1 MLRSFVPEQFFL
13 DSKQLVSSIPP
24 HGRSL
29 KLLEPERRSTMKSK
43 LSSLTCMAAIL
54 LLAPVC
60 VADSNNQSK
69 VLKQQERYT
78 LSLELEF
85 SKKQQN
91 PLEQAISV
99 LFDVGPNGYA
109 TGFLVGNGL
118 VMTAYHVISGNLSTT
133 KKVMLGY
140 KATDVLS
147 VKVFVDGCRAKVIKV
162 DKEADLALLEMCR
175 SSKLAKAPKFQ
186 TAPAKDDKLF
196 LIARPHGD
204 KVVSHGSFYG
214 NYMLGT
220 QEYWS
225 VKIDSRD
232 GFSGSPVY
240 NSNAEVVG
248 VFSGYDWSQKL
259 ALISPSIRAQ
269 KLLEDYNA
277 TAKP

>member
-1 MLRSFVPEQFFL
+1 
-13 DSKQLVSSIPP
+13 
-24 HGRSL
+24 
-29 KLLEPERRSTMKSK
+29 MKSK
-43 LSSLTCMAAIL
+43 LCSLTCMAALVLL
-54 LLAPVC
+54 LLAPVSA
-60 VADSNNQSK
+60 ADSKKSSSK
-69 VLKQQERYT
+69 MLKQQERYT

-85 SKKQQN
+85 SKKEQN

-109 TGFLVGNGL
+109 TGFMVGNGL

-133 KKVMLGY
+133 KKVMLGF
-140 KATDVLS
+140 KANDELT

-175 SSKLAKAPKFQ
+175 GSKSARTPKFQ
-186 TAPAKDDKLF
+186 TAPNKDDKLF

-214 NYMLGT
+214 NYMLGN

-259 ALISPSIRAQ
+259 ALISPSTRAQ
-269 KLLEDYNA
+269 KLLEDYNEESSS
-277 TAKP
+277 TVKQP

>member
-1 MLRSFVPEQFFL
+1 
-13 DSKQLVSSIPP
+13 
-24 HGRSL
+24 
-29 KLLEPERRSTMKSK
+29 MKSK
-43 LSSLTCMAAIL
+43 LCSLTCLAALVSL
-54 LLAPVC
+54 LFPPVC
-60 VADSNNQSK
+60 FADKSASRM
-69 VLKQQERYT
+69 VKQQEGYT

-85 SKKQQN
+85 TKKEQN
-91 PLEQAISV
+91 PLEHAISV

-133 KKVMLGY
+133 KKVMLGF
-140 KATDVLS
+140 KANDELS
-147 VKVFVDGCRAKVIKV
+147 VKVFVDGCRAKVLRV

-175 SSKLAKAPKFQ
+175 SSKSRKAPIFQ
-186 TAPAKDDKLF
+186 TAPNKDDKLF

-214 NYMLGT
+214 NYMLGN

-259 ALISPSIRAQ
+259 ALISPSTRAQ
-269 KLLEDYNA
+269 KLLEDYQAAN
-277 TAKP
+277 P

>member
-1 MLRSFVPEQFFL
+1 M
-13 DSKQLVSSIPP
+13 K
-24 HGRSL
+24 
-29 KLLEPERRSTMKSK
+29 KLC
-43 LSSLTCMAAIL
+43 SLTCMALVTL
-54 LLAPVC
+54 LLTPVC
-60 VADSNNQSK
+60 LADSSPSRM
-69 VLKQQERYT
+69 LKQQERYT

-85 SKKQQN
+85 SKRDQN
-91 PLEQAISV
+91 PLEHAISV

-118 VMTAYHVISGNLSTT
+118 VMTAYHVISGNLSST
-133 KKVMLGY
+133 KKVMLGFRP
-140 KATDVLS
+140 DDQLS
-147 VKVFVDGCRAKVIKV
+147 VKVFVEGCRAKVIKV

-175 SSKLAKAPKFQ
+175 SSKVAKAPKFQ
-186 TAPAKDDKLF
+186 TAPSKDDKLF

-204 KVVSHGSFYG
+204 KVVTHGSFYG

-240 NSNAEVVG
+240 NSSAEVVG

-259 ALISPSIRAQ
+259 ALISPSIKAQ
-269 KLLEDYNA
+269 KLLDDYNS

>member
-1 MLRSFVPEQFFL
+1 
-13 DSKQLVSSIPP
+13 
-24 HGRSL
+24 
-29 KLLEPERRSTMKSK
+29 MKSK
-43 LSSLTCMAAIL
+43 LCGLTSMAIVVFLLTPVSAADTSSSRI
-54 LLAPVC
+54 
-60 VADSNNQSK
+60 
-69 VLKQQERYT
+69 LKQQERYT

-85 SKKQQN
+85 SKKSQN
-91 PLEQAISV
+91 PLEHAISV

-118 VMTAYHVISGNLSTT
+118 VMTAYHVISGNLSST
-133 KKVMLGY
+133 KKVMLGFRPE
-140 KATDVLS
+140 DELS
-147 VKVFVDGCRAKVIKV
+147 VKVFVEGCRAKVIKV

-175 SSKLAKAPKFQ
+175 NSKSAKAPTFQ
-186 TAPAKDDKLF
+186 TSPTKDDKLF

-204 KVVSHGSFYG
+204 KVVTHGSFYG
-214 NYMLGT
+214 NYMLGN

-240 NSNAEVVG
+240 NSKAEVVG

-277 TAKP
+277 IPRP

>member
-1 MLRSFVPEQFFL
+1 
-13 DSKQLVSSIPP
+13 
-24 HGRSL
+24 
-29 KLLEPERRSTMKSK
+29 MKSK
-43 LSSLTCMAAIL
+43 LCSLTCIAALL
-54 LLAPVC
+54 LLAPVSL
-60 VADSNNQSK
+60 ADSKSSNRM
-69 VLKQQERYT
+69 LKQQERYT

-85 SKKQQN
+85 SKKEQN

-133 KKVMLGY
+133 KKVMLGF
-140 KATDVLS
+140 KSSDELA
-147 VKVFVDGCRAKVIKV
+147 VKVYVDGCRAKVIKV

-175 SSKLAKAPKFQ
+175 NSKNAKAPIFQ
-186 TAPAKDDKLF
+186 TAPSKDDKLF

-214 NYMLGT
+214 NYMLGN

-240 NSNAEVVG
+240 NSNAEIVG
-248 VFSGYDWSQKL
+248 VFSGYDWLQKL
-259 ALISPSIRAQ
+259 ALISPSTRAQ
-269 KLLEDYNA
+269 KLLDDYNA
-277 TAKP
+277 QNNSTAKP

>member
-1 MLRSFVPEQFFL
+1 
-13 DSKQLVSSIPP
+13 
-24 HGRSL
+24 
-29 KLLEPERRSTMKSK
+29 MKSK
-43 LSSLTCMAAIL
+43 LCSLTGIAALVIL
-54 LLAPVC
+54 LVAPVC
-60 VADSNNQSK
+60 VADKSSTRM
-69 VLKQQERYT
+69 LKQQERYT

-85 SKKQQN
+85 TKKEQN
-91 PLEQAISV
+91 ALEHAISV

-133 KKVMLGY
+133 KKVMLGFRPS
-140 KATDVLS
+140 DELS
-147 VKVFVDGCRAKVIKV
+147 VKVYVDGCRAKVIKV

-175 SSKLAKAPKFQ
+175 NAKDAKPPTFQ
-186 TAPAKDDKLF
+186 TAPVKDDKLF

-214 NYMLGT
+214 NYMLGN

-240 NSNAEVVG
+240 NSKAEVVG
-248 VFSGYDWSQKL
+248 VFRGYDWSQKL
-259 ALISPSIRAQ
+259 ALISPSTRAQ
-269 KLLEDYNA
+269 KLLDEYHEESNA
-277 TAKP
+277 AKPTQP

>member
-1 MLRSFVPEQFFL
+1 
-13 DSKQLVSSIPP
+13 
-24 HGRSL
+24 
-29 KLLEPERRSTMKSK
+29 MKSK
-43 LSSLTCMAAIL
+43 LCSFTCMAAL
-54 LLAPVC
+54 VTLVFPPVC
-60 VADSNNQSK
+60 FADKSASRM
-69 VLKQQERYT
+69 VKQQEGYT

-85 SKKQQN
+85 TKKQQN
-91 PLEQAISV
+91 PLEHAISV

-118 VMTAYHVISGNLSTT
+118 VMTSYHVISANLSTT
-133 KKVMLGY
+133 KKVMLGF
-140 KATDVLS
+140 KASDELA
-147 VKVFVDGCRAKVIKV
+147 VKVFVDGCRARVIRV

-175 SSKLAKAPKFQ
+175 NSKSAKAPKFQ
-186 TAPAKDDKLF
+186 TAPSKDDKLF

-259 ALISPSIRAQ
+259 ALISPSTRVQ
-269 KLLEDYNA
+269 KLLEEYQAN
-277 TAKP
+277 PGP

>member
-1 MLRSFVPEQFFL
+1 
-13 DSKQLVSSIPP
+13 
-24 HGRSL
+24 
-29 KLLEPERRSTMKSK
+29 MKSK
-43 LSSLTCMAAIL
+43 LCILTCMAAL
-54 LLAPVC
+54 VTLVFPPVC
-60 VADSNNQSK
+60 FADKSASRM
-69 VLKQQERYT
+69 LKQQERYT

-85 SKKQQN
+85 TKKEQN
-91 PLEQAISV
+91 PLEHAISV

-133 KKVMLGY
+133 KKVMLGF
-140 KATDVLS
+140 KANDELS
-147 VKVFVDGCRAKVIKV
+147 VKVFVDGCRAKVIRV

-175 SSKLAKAPKFQ
+175 NSKTAKAPKFQ
-186 TAPAKDDKLF
+186 TAPSKDDKLF

-214 NYMLGT
+214 NYMLGN

-240 NSNAEVVG
+240 NQNAEVVG

-259 ALISPSIRAQ
+259 ALISPSTRAQ
-269 KLLEDYNA
+269 KLLEDYQASN
-277 TAKP
+277 P

>member
-1 MLRSFVPEQFFL
+1 
-13 DSKQLVSSIPP
+13 
-24 HGRSL
+24 
-29 KLLEPERRSTMKSK
+29 MKSK
-43 LSSLTCMAAIL
+43 LCSLTCMAAL
-54 LLAPVC
+54 VTLVFPPVC
-60 VADSNNQSK
+60 FADKSASRM
-69 VLKQQERYT
+69 LKQQERYT

-85 SKKQQN
+85 SKKEQN
-91 PLEQAISV
+91 PLEHAISV

-133 KKVMLGY
+133 KKVMLGF
-140 KATDVLS
+140 KASDELS
-147 VKVFVDGCRAKVIKV
+147 VKVFVDGCRARVIRV

-175 SSKLAKAPKFQ
+175 NSKSAKAPKFQ
-186 TAPAKDDKLF
+186 TAPSKDDKLF

-259 ALISPSIRAQ
+259 ALISPSTRVQ
-269 KLLEDYNA
+269 KLLEEYQAN
-277 TAKP
+277 PGP

>member
-1 MLRSFVPEQFFL
+1 MKRKLASL
-13 DSKQLVSSIPP
+13 SCTALVV
-24 HGRSL
+24 
-29 KLLEPERRSTMKSK
+29 
-43 LSSLTCMAAIL
+43 L
-54 LLAPVC
+54 LLTPVFA
-60 VADSNNQSK
+60 ADKNSK
-69 VLKQQERYT
+69 RMLKQQERYT

-85 SKKQQN
+85 TKKDQN
-91 PLEQAISV
+91 PLEHAISV

-118 VMTAYHVISGNLSTT
+118 VMTAYHVISGNLSST

-140 KATDVLS
+140 RPDDELAVR
-147 VKVFVDGCRAKVIKV
+147 VYVDGCRAKVIKV

-175 SSKLAKAPKFQ
+175 NSKNAKAPTFQ
-186 TAPAKDDKLF
+186 TSPTRDDKLV

-214 NYMLGT
+214 NYMLGN

-240 NSNAEVVG
+240 NSKAEVVG

-269 KLLEDYNA
+269 KLLEDYLA

>member
-1 MLRSFVPEQFFL
+1 
-13 DSKQLVSSIPP
+13 
-24 HGRSL
+24 
-29 KLLEPERRSTMKSK
+29 MKSK
-43 LSSLTCMAAIL
+43 LSSLTGIAALVIML
-54 LLAPVC
+54 IAPVC
-60 VADSNNQSK
+60 VADKSSTRL
-69 VLKQQERYT
+69 LKQQERYT

-85 SKKQQN
+85 AKKEQN
-91 PLEQAISV
+91 PLEHAISV

-133 KKVMLGY
+133 KKVMLGFRPS
-140 KATDVLS
+140 DELS
-147 VKVFVDGCRAKVIKV
+147 VKVYVDGCRAKVIKV

-175 SSKLAKAPKFQ
+175 NSKEAKAPTFQ
-186 TAPAKDDKLF
+186 TAPVKDDKLF

-214 NYMLGT
+214 NYMLGN

-240 NSNAEVVG
+240 NSKAEVVG

-269 KLLEDYNA
+269 KLLEEYHDQVNGSP
-277 TAKP
+277 AKSQP

>member
-1 MLRSFVPEQFFL
+1 
-13 DSKQLVSSIPP
+13 
-24 HGRSL
+24 
-29 KLLEPERRSTMKSK
+29 MKSK
-43 LSSLTCMAAIL
+43 VRSLTCMAAL
-54 LLAPVC
+54 VTLVFPPVC
-60 VADSNNQSK
+60 FADKSASRM
-69 VLKQQERYT
+69 LKQQERYT

-85 SKKQQN
+85 TKKEQN
-91 PLEQAISV
+91 PLEHAISV

-118 VMTAYHVISGNLSTT
+118 VMTAYHVISGNLSST
-133 KKVMLGY
+133 KKVMLGF
-140 KATDVLS
+140 KPSDELN
-147 VKVFVDGCRAKVIKV
+147 VKVFVDGCRAKVLRV

-175 SSKLAKAPKFQ
+175 NSKDAKAPKFQ
-186 TAPAKDDKLF
+186 TAPSNDDKLF

-214 NYMLGT
+214 NYMLGN

-259 ALISPSIRAQ
+259 ALISPSTRAQ
-269 KLLEDYNA
+269 KLLEDYQANN
-277 TAKP
+277 P

>member
-1 MLRSFVPEQFFL
+1 
-13 DSKQLVSSIPP
+13 
-24 HGRSL
+24 
-29 KLLEPERRSTMKSK
+29 MKSK
-43 LSSLTCMAAIL
+43 LCSLTCMAALVL

-60 VADSNNQSK
+60 VADKSK
-69 VLKQQERYT
+69 SRLLKQQERYT

-85 SKKQQN
+85 SKKEQN

-118 VMTAYHVISGNLSTT
+118 VMTAYHVISGNLSST
-133 KKVMLGY
+133 KKVMLGF
-140 KATDVLS
+140 KASDELR
-147 VKVFVDGCRAKVIKV
+147 VKVFVDGCRAKVVSV

-175 SSKLAKAPKFQ
+175 TSKNAKAPVFE
-186 TAPAKDDKLF
+186 TAPSKDDKLF

-204 KVVSHGSFYG
+204 KIVSHGSFYG
-214 NYMLGT
+214 NYMLGN

-248 VFSGYDWSQKL
+248 VFSGYDWAQKL

-269 KLLEDYNA
+269 KLLEEYHA

>member
-133 KKVMLGY
+133 KKVMLGF
-140 KATDVLS
+140 KASD
-147 VKVFVDGCRAKVIKV
+147 
-162 DKEADLALLEMCR
+162 DLAVVYLCHGRDLETGAGEEDLVGGVEFGTAHVSLVGRHPELLFGQLHHR
-175 SSKLAKAPKFQ
+175 V
-186 TAPAKDDKLF
+186 T
-196 LIARPHGD
+196 
-204 KVVSHGSFYG
+204 
-214 NYMLGT
+214 
-220 QEYWS
+220 
-225 VKIDSRD
+225 
-232 GFSGSPVY
+232 
-240 NSNAEVVG
+240 
-248 VFSGYDWSQKL
+248 GY
-259 ALISPSIRAQ
+259 ALQDIGRCGGCYQ
-269 KLLEDYNA
+269 A
-277 TAKP
+277 TLT

>member
-1 MLRSFVPEQFFL
+1 MKRKLACFTSMA
-13 DSKQLVSSIPP
+13 LV
-24 HGRSL
+24 
-29 KLLEPERRSTMKSK
+29 T
-43 LSSLTCMAAIL
+43 L
-54 LLAPVC
+54 LLTPLC
-60 VADSNNQSK
+60 VADTNTSRA
-69 VLKQQERYT
+69 LKQQERYT

-85 SKKQQN
+85 TKKDQN
-91 PLEQAISV
+91 AIEHAISV

-118 VMTAYHVISGNLSTT
+118 VMTAYHVISGNLSGT
-133 KKVMLGY
+133 KKIMLGFRPE
-140 KATDVLS
+140 DELN
-147 VKVFVDGCRAKVIKV
+147 VKVYIEGCRAKVIKV

-175 SSKLAKAPKFQ
+175 NSRYAKPPTFQ
-186 TAPAKDDKLF
+186 TSPTKDDKLV

-204 KVVSHGSFYG
+204 KVISHGSFYG
-214 NYMLGT
+214 NYMLGN

-240 NSNAEVVG
+240 NSKAEVVG

-269 KLLEDYNA
+269 KLLEDYHS
-277 TAKP
+277 TKP

>member
-1 MLRSFVPEQFFL
+1 
-13 DSKQLVSSIPP
+13 
-24 HGRSL
+24 
-29 KLLEPERRSTMKSK
+29 MKSK
-43 LSSLTCMAAIL
+43 LCSLTCMAALVIL
-54 LLAPVC
+54 LLAPVSA
-60 VADSNNQSK
+60 ADKKSSSK
-69 VLKQQERYT
+69 ILKQQERYT

-109 TGFLVGNGL
+109 TGFLVGDGL
-118 VMTAYHVISGNLSTT
+118 VMTAYHVISGNLSNT
-133 KKVMLGY
+133 KKVMLGF
-140 KATDVLS
+140 KASDQLT
-147 VKVFVDGCRAKVIKV
+147 VKVFVDGCRAKVLRV

-175 SSKLAKAPKFQ
+175 NSKQAKAPKFE
-186 TAPAKDDKLF
+186 TAPNKDDKLF

-204 KVVSHGSFYG
+204 KIVSHGSFYG
-214 NYMLGT
+214 NYMLGN

-240 NSNAEVVG
+240 NSEAEVVG

-259 ALISPSIRAQ
+259 ALISPSTRAQ
-269 KLLEDYNA
+269 KLLDDYKA
-277 TAKP
+277 ETKP

>member
-1 MLRSFVPEQFFL
+1 
-13 DSKQLVSSIPP
+13 
-24 HGRSL
+24 
-29 KLLEPERRSTMKSK
+29 MKSK
-43 LSSLTCMAAIL
+43 LCSLTCIAALVLL
-54 LLAPVC
+54 LLAPVSA
-60 VADSNNQSK
+60 ADSKSASSRT
-69 VLKQQERYT
+69 LKQQERYT

-85 SKKQQN
+85 SKKEQN

-118 VMTAYHVISGNLSTT
+118 VMTAYHVISGNLSAT
-133 KKVMLGY
+133 KKVMLGF
-140 KATDVLS
+140 KASDELS
-147 VKVFVDGCRAKVIKV
+147 VKVYVDGCRAKVMKV

-175 SSKLAKAPKFQ
+175 GSKHAQAPKFQ
-186 TAPAKDDKLF
+186 TAPNKDDKLF

-214 NYMLGT
+214 NYMLGN

-269 KLLEDYNA
+269 KLLEDYNS
-277 TAKP
+277 TPKP

>member
-1 MLRSFVPEQFFL
+1 
-13 DSKQLVSSIPP
+13 
-24 HGRSL
+24 
-29 KLLEPERRSTMKSK
+29 MKSK
-43 LSSLTCMAAIL
+43 LCGLTSMAIVVFLLTPVSAADTSSSRM
-54 LLAPVC
+54 
-60 VADSNNQSK
+60 
-69 VLKQQERYT
+69 LKQQERYT

-85 SKKQQN
+85 SKKSQN
-91 PLEQAISV
+91 PLEHAISV

-118 VMTAYHVISGNLSTT
+118 VMTAYHVISGNLSST
-133 KKVMLGY
+133 KKVMLGFRPE
-140 KATDVLS
+140 DELS
-147 VKVFVDGCRAKVIKV
+147 VKVFVEGCRAKVIKV

-175 SSKLAKAPKFQ
+175 NSKSAKAPTFQ
-186 TAPAKDDKLF
+186 TSPTKDDKLF

-204 KVVSHGSFYG
+204 KVVTHGSFYG
-214 NYMLGT
+214 NYMLGN

-240 NSNAEVVG
+240 NSKAEVVG

-277 TAKP
+277 IPRP

>member
-1 MLRSFVPEQFFL
+1 
-13 DSKQLVSSIPP
+13 
-24 HGRSL
+24 
-29 KLLEPERRSTMKSK
+29 MKSK
-43 LSSLTCMAAIL
+43 LCSLTCMAVL
-54 LLAPVC
+54 VTLVFPPVC
-60 VADSNNQSK
+60 FADKSASRM
-69 VLKQQERYT
+69 LKQQERYT

-85 SKKQQN
+85 TKKEQN
-91 PLEQAISV
+91 PLEHAISV

-118 VMTAYHVISGNLSTT
+118 VMTAYHVISGNLSNT
-133 KKVMLGY
+133 KKVMLGF
-140 KATDVLS
+140 KPSDELS
-147 VKVFVDGCRAKVIKV
+147 VKVFVDGCRAKVIRV

-175 SSKLAKAPKFQ
+175 NSKTAKAPKFQ
-186 TAPAKDDKLF
+186 TAPSKDDKLF

-240 NSNAEVVG
+240 NSTGEVVG

-259 ALISPSIRAQ
+259 ALISPSTRAQ
-269 KLLEDYNA
+269 KLLEDYQA
-277 TAKP
+277 GSTP

>member
-1 MLRSFVPEQFFL
+1 
-13 DSKQLVSSIPP
+13 
-24 HGRSL
+24 
-29 KLLEPERRSTMKSK
+29 MKSK
-43 LSSLTCMAAIL
+43 LCGLTCMALVTL
-54 LLAPVC
+54 LLAPKC
-60 VADSNNQSK
+60 VADSSSNTRI
-69 VLKQQERYT
+69 LKQQERFT

-85 SKKQQN
+85 SKKEQS

-133 KKVMLGY
+133 KKVMLGF
-140 KATDVLS
+140 KASDALS
-147 VKVFVDGCRAKVIKV
+147 VKVYVDGCRARVIKV
-162 DKEADLALLEMCR
+162 DKEADLGLLEMCR
-175 SSKLAKAPKFQ
+175 NSKNAKAPVFQ
-186 TAPAKDDKLF
+186 TAPSKDDKLF

-204 KVVSHGSFYG
+204 KIVSHGSFYG

-269 KLLEDYNA
+269 KLLEEYNA

>member
-1 MLRSFVPEQFFL
+1 MKR
-13 DSKQLVSSIPP
+13 
-24 HGRSL
+24 
-29 KLLEPERRSTMKSK
+29 KLI
-43 LSSLTCMAAIL
+43 SLTSMALVIL
-54 LLAPVC
+54 LLTPIC
-60 VADSNNQSK
+60 LADSNSRI
-69 VLKQQERYT
+69 LKQQERYT

-85 SKKQQN
+85 TKKEQN
-91 PLEQAISV
+91 PLEHAISV

-118 VMTAYHVISGNLSTT
+118 VMTAYHVISGNLSST
-133 KKVMLGY
+133 KKVMLGFR
-140 KATDVLS
+140 TDDELS
-147 VKVFVDGCRAKVIKV
+147 VKVYVEGCRAKVIKV

-175 SSKLAKAPKFQ
+175 GSKEAKAPTFQ
-186 TAPAKDDKLF
+186 TAPTKDDKLV

-214 NYMLGT
+214 NYMLGN

-240 NSNAEVVG
+240 NSEAEVVG

>member
-1 MLRSFVPEQFFL
+1 MTR
-13 DSKQLVSSIPP
+13 
-24 HGRSL
+24 
-29 KLLEPERRSTMKSK
+29 KLC
-43 LSSLTCMAAIL
+43 SLTCMAAIL

-60 VADSNNQSK
+60 IADSNKNQNR

-85 SKKQQN
+85 SKKGQN

-133 KKVMLGY
+133 KKVMLGF
-140 KATDVLS
+140 KATDELA

-162 DKEADLALLEMCR
+162 DKEADLALLEMCHT
-175 SSKLAKAPKFQ
+175 SKSAKAPKFQ
-186 TAPAKDDKLF
+186 TAPNKDDKLF

-214 NYMLGT
+214 NYMLGN

-240 NSNAEVVG
+240 NSDAEVVG

-269 KLLEDYNA
+269 KLLDEYNS
-277 TAKP
+277 TPKP

>member
-1 MLRSFVPEQFFL
+1 
-13 DSKQLVSSIPP
+13 
-24 HGRSL
+24 
-29 KLLEPERRSTMKSK
+29 MKSK
-43 LSSLTCMAAIL
+43 LRSLTCMAAL
-54 LLAPVC
+54 VTLVFPPLC
-60 VADSNNQSK
+60 FADKSSTRM
-69 VLKQQERYT
+69 LKQQERYT

-85 SKKQQN
+85 TKKEQN
-91 PLEQAISV
+91 PLEHAISV

-118 VMTAYHVISGNLSTT
+118 VMTAYHVISGNLSST
-133 KKVMLGY
+133 KKVMLGF
-140 KATDVLS
+140 KPSDELS
-147 VKVFVDGCRAKVIKV
+147 VKVFVDGCRAKVLRV

-175 SSKLAKAPKFQ
+175 NSKSAKAPKFQ
-186 TAPAKDDKLF
+186 TAPSKDDKLF

-214 NYMLGT
+214 NYMLGG

-240 NSNAEVVG
+240 NANAEVVG

-259 ALISPSIRAQ
+259 ALISPSTRAQ
-269 KLLEDYNA
+269 KLLEDYQASN
-277 TAKP
+277 P

>member
-1 MLRSFVPEQFFL
+1 
-13 DSKQLVSSIPP
+13 
-24 HGRSL
+24 
-29 KLLEPERRSTMKSK
+29 MKSK
-43 LSSLTCMAAIL
+43 LCSLTCIAALL
-54 LLAPVC
+54 LLAPVSLA
-60 VADSNNQSK
+60 VADSKSPSRM
-69 VLKQQERYT
+69 LKQQERYT

-85 SKKQQN
+85 SKKEQN

-133 KKVMLGY
+133 KKVMLGF
-140 KATDVLS
+140 KASDELA

-175 SSKLAKAPKFQ
+175 NSKNAKAPVFQ
-186 TAPAKDDKLF
+186 TAPTKDDKLF

-214 NYMLGT
+214 NYMLGN

-259 ALISPSIRAQ
+259 ALISPSTRAQ

>member
-1 MLRSFVPEQFFL
+1 
-13 DSKQLVSSIPP
+13 
-24 HGRSL
+24 
-29 KLLEPERRSTMKSK
+29 MKSK
-43 LSSLTCMAAIL
+43 LCSLTCMAAL
-54 LLAPVC
+54 VTLVFPPVC
-60 VADSNNQSK
+60 FADK
-69 VLKQQERYT
+69 TATRMLKQQERYT

-85 SKKQQN
+85 TKKEQN
-91 PLEQAISV
+91 PLEHAISV

-118 VMTAYHVISGNLSTT
+118 VMTAYHVISGNLSNT
-133 KKVMLGY
+133 KKVMLGF
-140 KATDVLS
+140 KASDELS
-147 VKVFVDGCRAKVIKV
+147 VKVYVDGCRAKVLRV

-175 SSKLAKAPKFQ
+175 NSKNAKAPKFQ
-186 TAPAKDDKLF
+186 TAPVKDDKLF

-204 KVVSHGSFYG
+204 KVVSHGIFFG

-259 ALISPSIRAQ
+259 ALISPSTRAQ
-269 KLLEDYNA
+269 KLLEDYQASN
-277 TAKP
+277 P

>member
-1 MLRSFVPEQFFL
+1 
-13 DSKQLVSSIPP
+13 
-24 HGRSL
+24 
-29 KLLEPERRSTMKSK
+29 MKSK
-43 LSSLTCMAAIL
+43 LCSLACIAALL
-54 LLAPVC
+54 LLAPVSL
-60 VADSNNQSK
+60 ADSKSSNRM
-69 VLKQQERYT
+69 LKQQERFT

-85 SKKQQN
+85 SKKEQN

-133 KKVMLGY
+133 KKVMLGF
-140 KATDVLS
+140 KASDQLA
-147 VKVFVDGCRAKVIKV
+147 VKVYVDGCRAKVIKV

-175 SSKLAKAPKFQ
+175 NSKNAKAPVFQ
-186 TAPAKDDKLF
+186 TAPSKDDKLF

-214 NYMLGT
+214 NYMLGN

-259 ALISPSIRAQ
+259 ALISPSTRAQ
-269 KLLEDYNA
+269 KLLDDYNA
-277 TAKP
+277 QTNSIAKP

>member
-1 MLRSFVPEQFFL
+1 
-13 DSKQLVSSIPP
+13 
-24 HGRSL
+24 
-29 KLLEPERRSTMKSK
+29 MKSK
-43 LSSLTCMAAIL
+43 LCSLTCMAALVL

-60 VADSNNQSK
+60 VADKSRNRL
-69 VLKQQERYT
+69 LKQQERYT
-78 LSLELEF
+78 VSLELEF
-85 SKKQQN
+85 SKKEQN

-109 TGFLVGNGL
+109 TGFLVGKGL

-133 KKVMLGY
+133 KKVMLGF
-140 KATDVLS
+140 KAGDELT
-147 VKVFVDGCRAKVIKV
+147 VKVFVDGCRAKVIRV

-175 SSKLAKAPKFQ
+175 SSKTAKAPVFE
-186 TAPAKDDKLF
+186 TAPNKDDKLF

-204 KVVSHGSFYG
+204 KIVSHGSFYG
-214 NYMLGT
+214 NYMLGD

-248 VFSGYDWSQKL
+248 IFSGYDWSQKL

-269 KLLEDYNA
+269 KLLEEYNA
-277 TAKP
+277 SKEP

>member
-1 MLRSFVPEQFFL
+1 
-13 DSKQLVSSIPP
+13 
-24 HGRSL
+24 
-29 KLLEPERRSTMKSK
+29 MKSK
-43 LSSLTCMAAIL
+43 LCSLTCMAAL
-54 LLAPVC
+54 VTLVFPPLC
-60 VADSNNQSK
+60 FADKSANRM
-69 VLKQQERYT
+69 LKQQERYT

-85 SKKQQN
+85 TKKEQN
-91 PLEQAISV
+91 PLEHAISV

-133 KKVMLGY
+133 KKVMLGF
-140 KATDVLS
+140 KASDELS
-147 VKVFVDGCRAKVIKV
+147 VKVFVDGCRARVIRV

-175 SSKLAKAPKFQ
+175 NSKSAKAPKFQ
-186 TAPAKDDKLF
+186 TAPSKDDKLF

-259 ALISPSIRAQ
+259 ALISPSTRVQ
-269 KLLEDYNA
+269 KLLEEYQAN
-277 TAKP
+277 PGP

>member
-1 MLRSFVPEQFFL
+1 M
-13 DSKQLVSSIPP
+13 
-24 HGRSL
+24 
-29 KLLEPERRSTMKSK
+29 TSK
-43 LSSLTCMAAIL
+43 LCSLTCMAAIL

-60 VADSNNQSK
+60 IADNNKSQNR

-85 SKKQQN
+85 TKKEQN

-133 KKVMLGY
+133 KKVMLGF
-140 KATDVLS
+140 KGTDELS

-175 SSKLAKAPKFQ
+175 GSKAAKAPKFQ
-186 TAPAKDDKLF
+186 TAPNKDDKLF

-214 NYMLGT
+214 NYMLGN

-240 NSNAEVVG
+240 NSEAEVVG

>member
-1 MLRSFVPEQFFL
+1 MR
-13 DSKQLVSSIPP
+13 
-24 HGRSL
+24 
-29 KLLEPERRSTMKSK
+29 SK
-43 LSSLTCMAAIL
+43 LCSLTCIAALL
-54 LLAPVC
+54 LLAPEC
-60 VADSNNQSK
+60 VADSKSSNRM
-69 VLKQQERYT
+69 LKQQERYT

-85 SKKQQN
+85 SKKEQN

-118 VMTAYHVISGNLSTT
+118 VMTAYHVISGNLSST
-133 KKVMLGY
+133 KKVMLGF
-140 KATDVLS
+140 KASDELA
-147 VKVFVDGCRAKVIKV
+147 VKVYVDGCRAKVIRV

-175 SSKLAKAPKFQ
+175 NSKNAKAPIFQ
-186 TAPAKDDKLF
+186 TAPVKDDKLF

-240 NSNAEVVG
+240 NDKAEVVG

>member
-1 MLRSFVPEQFFL
+1 MKR
-13 DSKQLVSSIPP
+13 
-24 HGRSL
+24 
-29 KLLEPERRSTMKSK
+29 KLL
-43 LSSLTCMAAIL
+43 SLTTLALVTL
-54 LLAPVC
+54 LLTPIC
-60 VADSNNQSK
+60 LADSRTSK
-69 VLKQQERYT
+69 ILKQQERYT

-85 SKKQQN
+85 SKKEQN

-133 KKVMLGY
+133 KKVMLGF
-140 KATDVLS
+140 KATDELS

-175 SSKLAKAPKFQ
+175 NSKSAKAPKFQ
-186 TAPAKDDKLF
+186 TAPVKDDKLF

-214 NYMLGT
+214 NYMLGN